1 MSVSLGLVFLYCW
14 RTIAPIAEEKT
25 TSPNKEEVVPA
36 IRLMFEL
43 LSQSRRGLS
52 AFGDSRRHRKC
63 LEQENEELR
72 EQLQNNPS
80 NTTNLRSALDQQRRV
95 INDIH
100 KRAIA
105 VTKGLEKQP
114 R

>member
-1 MSVSLGLVFLYCW
+1 MIEEPVVFLG
-14 RTIAPIAEEKT
+14 T
-25 TSPNKEEVVPA
+25 
-36 IRLMFEL
+36 L
-43 LSQSRRGLS
+43 LSAAFGFLIGE

-80 NTTNLRSALDQQRRV
+80 NTTLLRSALDQQRRV

-100 KRAIA
+100 NASWLFQ
-105 VTKGLEKQP
+105 KGSKNCPAKPHKINGRISTIRPFQKVWVV
-114 R
+114 

>member
-1 MSVSLGLVFLYCW
+1 MIPESEIFLG
-14 RTIAPIAEEKT
+14 T
-25 TSPNKEEVVPA
+25 
-36 IRLMFEL
+36 L
-43 LSQSRRGLS
+43 LSAAFGFLIGE

-63 LEQENEELR
+63 LEQANEDLR

-100 KRAIA
+100 KRVIA
-105 VTKGLEKQP
+105 VTKGPQKHAS
-114 R
+114 

>member
-1 MSVSLGLVFLYCW
+1 MIESEVFLG
-14 RTIAPIAEEKT
+14 
-25 TSPNKEEVVPA
+25 V
-36 IRLMFEL
+36 L
-43 LSQSRRGLS
+43 LSASFGFLIGE

-63 LEQENEELR
+63 LEHENEDLR

-100 KRAIA
+100 KRVIA
-105 VTKGLEKQP
+105 VTKGLQKP
-114 R
+114 AS

>member
-1 MSVSLGLVFLYCW
+1 MIAESEVFLG
-14 RTIAPIAEEKT
+14 
-25 TSPNKEEVVPA
+25 V
-36 IRLMFEL
+36 L
-43 LSQSRRGLS
+43 LSASFGFLIGE

-63 LEQENEELR
+63 LEQENEELH

-80 NTTNLRSALDQQRRV
+80 NTTNLQSALDQQRRV

-100 KRAIA
+100 KRVIA
-105 VTKGLEKQP
+105 VTKGLQKQP

>member
-1 MSVSLGLVFLYCW
+1 MIPESEIFLG
-14 RTIAPIAEEKT
+14 T
-25 TSPNKEEVVPA
+25 
-36 IRLMFEL
+36 L
-43 LSQSRRGLS
+43 LSAAFGFLIGE

-63 LEQENEELR
+63 LEQANEDLR

-100 KRAIA
+100 KRVIA
-105 VTKGLEKQP
+105 VTKGLQKHAS
-114 R
+114 

>member
-1 MSVSLGLVFLYCW
+1 MRLGSQSFEPSLNLKRLDLCGL
-14 RTIAPIAEEKT
+14 
-25 TSPNKEEVVPA
+25 NKEEVVPA

-52 AFGDSRRHRKC
+52 DFDDSRRHRKC
-63 LEQENEELR
+63 LEQANEDLR

-100 KRAIA
+100 KRVIA

>member
-1 MSVSLGLVFLYCW
+1 MIAESEVFLG
-14 RTIAPIAEEKT
+14 
-25 TSPNKEEVVPA
+25 V
-36 IRLMFEL
+36 L
-43 LSQSRRGLS
+43 LSASFGFLMGD

-80 NTTNLRSALDQQRRV
+80 NTTNLQSALDQQRRV

-100 KRAIA
+100 KRVIA
-105 VTKGLEKQP
+105 VTKGLQKP
-114 R
+114 VS